1 MELGSVGS
9 KLLEAQSSYD
19 DTNPPQYTTTT
30 VMTNSGACLCYILKP
45 KTTMAKC
52 ILAFTSLIVMCFL
65 IIGICWNYGI
75 ISSILGHLNRTMNED
90 ERMIQGEMLNWNIT
104 MDYDTNSYEFE
115 PYFKN
120 GSNLLFDNFLN
131 QIEYV

>member
-9 KLLEAQSSYD
+9 KLLEAQSSYNE
-19 DTNPPQYTTTT
+19 TNPPRYTTR
-30 VMTNSGACLCYILKP
+30 TNSRVCLCYILKP

-65 IIGICWNYGI
+65 IIGICWNYGM
-75 ISSILGHLNRTMNED
+75 ISSILGHLNITMNED
-90 ERMIQGEMLNWNIT
+90 QRMIQGEILNWNIT
-104 MDYDTNSYEFE
+104 MDGDTNSYEFE

-120 GSNLLFDNFLN
+120 GSNLFVDNFLN
-131 QIEYV
+131 QIE